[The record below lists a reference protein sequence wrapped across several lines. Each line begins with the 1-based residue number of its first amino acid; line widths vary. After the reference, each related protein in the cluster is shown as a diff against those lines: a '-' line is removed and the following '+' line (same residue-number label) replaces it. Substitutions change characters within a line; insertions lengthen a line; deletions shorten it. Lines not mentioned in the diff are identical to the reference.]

1 MKKTKFNYH
10 FNVEE
15 EVEREEKDIHDI
27 EKDPI
32 WKHQT
37 DITSD
42 SSLLLLSENI
52 EAKVKTKLRNKIDK
66 NSLILAPGEDQIR
79 RNILKDKHPFVD
91 KLSTS

>member
-15 EVEREEKDIHDI
+15 EVESEEKDIHDI

-32 WKHQT
+32 WKHQ
-37 DITSD
+37 
-42 SSLLLLSENI
+42 
-52 EAKVKTKLRNKIDK
+52 
-66 NSLILAPGEDQIR
+66 P
-79 RNILKDKHPFVD
+79 DKHPFVD